1 MLKFFTKPLTIC
13 LITALILVPLGTEAF
28 AAGKDPSAGAMIADT
43 VLARPLGLVT
53 TIAGSAV
60 FLVSLPFSGLGGNAS
75 VALQKLVKD
84 PFVFTFKRP
93 LGDF

>member
-1 MLKFFTKPLTIC
+1 MLKFVTKPLVVC
-13 LITALILVPLGTEAF
+13 LITALVLVPLGAEAL

-53 TIAGSAV
+53 IIAGSAV
-60 FLVSLPFSGLGGNAS
+60 FVVSLPFSALGGNAS
-75 VALQKLVKD
+75 TALQKLVKD

>member
-1 MLKFFTKPLTIC
+1 MLRYCKKPLAIC
-13 LITALILVPLGTEAF
+13 LIAALVLIPLGAEAL
-28 AAGKDPSAGAMIADT
+28 AVEKDLSAGAMIADT
-43 VLARPLGLVT
+43 VFARPLGFVS

-60 FLVSLPFSGLGGNAS
+60 FVVSLPFSALGGNVSTAF
-75 VALQKLVKD
+75 QKLVKD

>member
-1 MLKFFTKPLTIC
+1 MLKFYKTPLAIC
-13 LITALILVPLGTEAF
+13 LITALVLISFGTEALAVGNDSI
-28 AAGKDPSAGAMIADT
+28 AAAMIADT
-43 VLARPLGLVT
+43 AFARPLGLAS

-60 FLVSLPFSGLGGNAS
+60 FLVSLPFSALGGNAS
-75 VALQKLVKD
+75 TALQKLVKD

>member
-1 MLKFFTKPLTIC
+1 MLKLFIKPFAIC
-13 LITALILVPLGTEAF
+13 LITALILVPFGAEAL

-43 VLARPLGLVT
+43 VFARPLGLAA

-60 FLVSLPFSGLGGNAS
+60 FIVSLPFSALGGNTSTAFE
-75 VALQKLVKD
+75 KLMKD

>member
-1 MLKFFTKPLTIC
+1 MLKFVTKPLVVC
-13 LITALILVPLGTEAF
+13 LITALVLVPLGAEAL

-43 VLARPLGLVT
+43 FLARPLGLVT
-53 TIAGSAV
+53 IIAGSAV
-60 FLVSLPFSGLGGNAS
+60 FVVSLPFSALGGNAS
-75 VALQKLVKD
+75 TAVQKLVKD